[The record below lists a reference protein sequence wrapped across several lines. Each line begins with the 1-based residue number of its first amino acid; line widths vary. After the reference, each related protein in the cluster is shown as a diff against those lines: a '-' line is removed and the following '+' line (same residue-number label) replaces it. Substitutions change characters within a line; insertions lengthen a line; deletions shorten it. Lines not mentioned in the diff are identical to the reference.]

1 MILDD
6 LIPPKRAEDGKF
18 RAVINDVQ
26 KNTQSLLTL
35 SVKIESG
42 YVEIGE
48 KIFIMPNADPVFVK
62 GLLIILI
69 KVYILIFCRF
79 K

>member
-69 KVYILIFCRF
+69 KVIY
-79 K
+79 